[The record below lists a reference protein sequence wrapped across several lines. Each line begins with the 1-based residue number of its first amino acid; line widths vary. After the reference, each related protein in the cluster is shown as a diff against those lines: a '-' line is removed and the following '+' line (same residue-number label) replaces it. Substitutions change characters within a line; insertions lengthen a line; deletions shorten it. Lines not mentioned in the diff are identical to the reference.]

1 MAMMVMMMMM
11 MMKMLMMVLMLLL
24 LLMMIMLKGHRFF
37 SKLEPAVV
45 KELCK
50 QLELRT
56 LTKGDVLFQ
65 QGAEG
70 KVFYIILSGQISLHS
85 TIKSDQDSLPL
96 LVSSSQD
103 HDMVRAEESYGR
115 YVGYLGVGDSFG
127 EKALMTNSP
136 FSVTAIAREKIDVMV
151 LEKDVFRE

>member
-1 MAMMVMMMMM
+1 M
-11 MMKMLMMVLMLLL
+11 
-24 LLMMIMLKGHRFF
+24 
-37 SKLEPAVV
+37 V

-85 TIKSDQDSLPL
+85 TINSDRDVLPPMM
-96 LVSSSQD
+96 SSSSNPE
-103 HDMVRAEESYGR
+103 MARAEEAFGR
-115 YVGYLGVGDSFG
+115 CVGYLGVGDSFG

-151 LEKDVFRE
+151 L

>member
-1 MAMMVMMMMM
+1 MSPSIRNEDQTLW
-11 MMKMLMMVLMLLL
+11 LMD
-24 LLMMIMLKGHRFF
+24 MLKGHRFF

-85 TIKSDQDSLPL
+85 TITSDRDVLPPM
-96 LVSSSQD
+96 VSSSSSPSTHSALLQ
-103 HDMVRAEESYGR
+103 GR
-115 YVGYLGVGDSFG
+115 RS
-127 EKALMTNSP
+127 AWPCQMTTCRVV
-136 FSVTAIAREKIDVMV
+136 SVVV
-151 LEKDVFRE
+151 LTLSV